1 MTDLIKTTV
10 SILDAMKKHVKQYKT
25 DAKLLDSIKILIK
38 KSSVKNLSKKSSV
51 KSLSKKPSVK
61 SLSKKPSVK
70 NLSKKSKKVK
80 VKGKGLLYRVSDG
93 PNTIHEDKVWE
104 LPKSNSENN
113 SYNSYNSYNNSYNS
127 NSKPI
132 ELYGRQ
138 GQALARKLAHEE
150 YQSHHYILLL
160 ICIYYATMGETLN
173 ATIYLIMHA
182 YLMNT

>member
-38 KSSVKNLSKKSSV
+38 KSSVKS
-51 KSLSKKPSVK
+51 
-61 SLSKKPSVK
+61 
-70 NLSKKSKKVK
+70 LSKKSKKVK
-80 VKGKGLLYRVSDG
+80 VKGKGLLYRVSDR

-113 SYNSYNSYNNSYNS
+113 SYNSYNSYNSNNS

-138 GQALARKLAHEE
+138 GQALARKLAKED

-160 ICIYYATMGETLN
+160 ICIYHAAMGETLN
-173 ATIYLIMHA
+173 ATIYFIMHA

>member
-25 DAKLLDSIKILIK
+25 DAKLLDSIKNLIE
-38 KSSVKNLSKKSSV
+38 KSSVKSLSKKSSV
-51 KSLSKKPSVK
+51 KSLSKKSNVKNVSNNSSVK
-61 SLSKKPSVK
+61 S
-70 NLSKKSKKVK
+70 LSKKSKKVK
-80 VKGKGLLYRVSDG
+80 VKGKGLLYRGSDG

-104 LPKSNSENN
+104 LPKSTSE
-113 SYNSYNSYNNSYNS
+113 NNSYNS

-138 GQALARKLAHEE
+138 GQALARKLAQENNK
-150 YQSHHYILLL
+150 SHYYILLL
-160 ICIYYATMGETLN
+160 ICIYYAAMGETLN
-173 ATIYLIMHA
+173 ASVYFIMHA

>member
-38 KSSVKNLSKKSSV
+38 KSSVKSLSKKSSV
-51 KSLSKKPSVK
+51 KSLSKKSSVK
-61 SLSKKPSVK
+61 SV
-70 NLSKKSKKVK
+70 SKKSKKVK

-113 SYNSYNSYNNSYNS
+113 SYNSYNSYNSNNS

-138 GQALARKLAHEE
+138 GQALARKLEQE
-150 YQSHHYILLL
+150 NNKSHHYILLL
-160 ICIYYATMGETLN
+160 ICIYHAAMGETLN
-173 ATIYLIMHA
+173 ATIYFIMHA